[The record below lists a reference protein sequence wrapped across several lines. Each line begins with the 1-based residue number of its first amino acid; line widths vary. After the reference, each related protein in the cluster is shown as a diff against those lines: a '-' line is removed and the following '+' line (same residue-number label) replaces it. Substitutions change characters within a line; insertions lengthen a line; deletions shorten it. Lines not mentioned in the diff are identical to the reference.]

1 MTPILISQIDQC
13 GYALEDTKSQVS
25 KNSKVTMSRLL
36 GGVISDLVLIL
47 LNLDFEI
54 DQS

>member
-1 MTPILISQIDQC
+1 LV
-13 GYALEDTKSQVS
+13 DTKSHES

-36 GGVISDLVLIL
+36 GGVIFEFVLIP

>member
-1 MTPILISQIDQC
+1 MIPNLINQTDYCS
-13 GYALEDTKSQVS
+13 YALVDTKSQVT

-36 GGVISDLVLIL
+36 GGVISELLLIL

-54 DQS
+54 DRS

>member
-1 MTPILISQIDQC
+1 MTPILISRIDYY
-13 GYALEDTKSQVS
+13 GYALVDTKSHAS

-36 GGVISDLVLIL
+36 GGVISEFVLIL

-54 DQS
+54 YQS

>member
-1 MTPILISQIDQC
+1 MTPIFINQTDQC
-13 GYALEDTKSQVS
+13 SYALVETKSHAS

-36 GGVISDLVLIL
+36 GGVIYELVLIP

-54 DQS
+54 DRS